1 MASLPA
7 ARFVVPTSTWLIV
20 TTTLCGLPVPVGNH
34 PSGKLA
40 PAIAPVP
47 PSTVTTCGI
56 PVGLKLETVA
66 ELQTVAVP
74 HTAGPPPC
82 STRNGIG
89 SITSST
95 SCTTSPVCV
104 YRHSRK
110 LDIGSTSAT
119 SSAAVDPSRKTLIL

>member
-1 MASLPA
+1 ATVHIMTRS
-7 ARFVVPTSTWLIV
+7 
-20 TTTLCGLPVPVGNH
+20 VGGSHEPHGHH
-34 PSGKLA
+34 PSGEQA

-95 SCTTSPVCV
+95 SCTTSPVSV

-119 SSAAVDPSRKTLIL
+119 PSAVVDPSTKPLTLYNL